1 MSSLKSK
8 VTKLASDAK
17 FGPAANEAQIA
28 GLESRMGVRIPDE
41 LRAFL
46 KEADGVTDSYGSHAI
61 WPIEKIESEN
71 RKFRT
76 FDGFRDLYMPF
87 TSLLFFGIDGGGDQF
102 AYPIQADATIH
113 KHDIFR
119 WEHETDART
128 WFAGNLESYI
138 LKRLSDPDEE

>member
-8 VTKLASDAK
+8 VTELASDAV
-17 FGPAANEAQIA
+17 FGSPASEAQIA
-28 GLESRMGVRIPDE
+28 GLESRMSVRIPDG
-41 LRAFL
+41 LRTFL
-46 KEADGVTDSYGSHAI
+46 KEADGVTDDYGSYAI
-61 WPIEKIESEN
+61 WPIEKIEAGN

-76 FDGFRDLYMPF
+76 FEGFRDLYMPF

-102 AYPIQADATIH
+102 AYPIQADGTIH

-128 WFAGNLESYI
+128 WFAGNLENYI
-138 LKRLSDPDEE
+138 LKRLSGPNEE